1 MDPTSFQA
9 RMKNFHDVPG
19 ANSILQ
25 HLTIAFIEF
34 NMHMVTMEM
43 IVIATIHMD

>member
-1 MDPTSFQA
+1 
-9 RMKNFHDVPG
+9 MKNFHDVPG